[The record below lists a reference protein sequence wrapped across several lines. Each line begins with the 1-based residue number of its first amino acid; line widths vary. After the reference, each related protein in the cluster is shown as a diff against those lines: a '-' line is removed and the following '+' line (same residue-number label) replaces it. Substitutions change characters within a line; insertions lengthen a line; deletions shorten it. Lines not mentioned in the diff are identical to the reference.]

1 MTGVD
6 VPCAAAHTAV
16 MGATTRGGARRALIT
31 ASIGSFVGGYDLA
44 LYGFFAV
51 LLSKQFFP
59 PGDPTAALL
68 STFMVFAIGFA
79 VRPLGGLVFGHV
91 GDRLGRRPALAASI
105 LLMAVGTLA
114 ISVLPPYGRIGV
126 WAAVLLLACR
136 MVQGLSI
143 GGEVAGGNVFVLEH
157 ARTSRSGR
165 AVSAN
170 LAANSL
176 GYAAAAGGSLVL
188 AEVLNAQ
195 QLASWGWR
203 IPFAVAGPLGLIGVY
218 LRMRVADTPH
228 FQALD
233 VTPQRF
239 PLSHAVRTATRG
251 ILLFAGFAAMALL
264 GGYLLIGYLPSYLA
278 RVAGLSTEETF
289 KVTLITVVV
298 LAGSLVLGGVLVDR
312 FSPRVVAMASALAV
326 AVAAVPGLLIVRQGT
341 LTTAVLG
348 AALWAVVLGVAN
360 TAGTSLS
367 LMLFPTPI
375 RFTATA
381 LALNVTAAVFGGTGP
396 YVSTW
401 LVASTGNP
409 VAPGAYLTV
418 VALASLIVAIALPRT
433 GRNHSVEAPAALSPL
448 GL

>member
-1 MTGVD
+1 
-6 VPCAAAHTAV
+6 
-16 MGATTRGGARRALIT
+16 MGAAIAGGARRALVT
-31 ASIGSFVGGYDLA
+31 ASIGSFVEGFDLA

-59 PGDPTAALL
+59 PGDPTALL
-68 STFMVFAIGFA
+68 ATFMVFALGFA

-114 ISVLPPYGRIGV
+114 ISVLPVYGRIGV
-126 WAAVLLLACR
+126 WASVLLLVCR

-157 ARTSRSGR
+157 ARAGRSGR
-165 AVSAN
+165 AVSVN
-170 LAANSL
+170 LAASSL
-176 GYAAAAGGSLVL
+176 GFAAAAGSSLVL
-188 AEVLNAQ
+188 AGVLDAQ

-203 IPFAVAGPLGLIGVY
+203 IPFAVGGPIGLIGVY
-218 LRMRVADTPH
+218 LRVKVADTPH
-228 FQALD
+228 FQAVD
-233 VTPQRF
+233 AAVQRF
-239 PLSHAVRTATRG
+239 PLTHAVRTATRG

-264 GGYLLIGYLPSYLA
+264 GGYLLVGYLPSYFS

-289 KVTLITVVV
+289 AVTLITVVI
-298 LAGSLVLGGVLVDR
+298 LTGSLVLGGVLVDR
-312 FSPRVVAMASALAV
+312 FPPRVVAMASALAV
-326 AVAAVPGLLIVRQGT
+326 AVAAIPGLLIVRQGT
-341 LTTAVLG
+341 FATAVLG
-348 AALWAVVLGVAN
+348 AALWALVLGVAN

-401 LVASTGNP
+401 LVDSTGNP
-409 VAPGAYLTV
+409 ITPAVYLTV

-433 GRNHSVEAPAALSPL
+433 GQSVSRAPAALAPR